1 MARRD
6 AQGSLERRERVGVA
20 VEHPQRHSAG
30 EVRVHVPRID
40 RQDAVEA
47 GDRLLRPA
55 EPGEDESALEQRLR
69 MLRSERRDAV
79 EGRKRLRRAVEIV
92 QAKPEIEERVRRR
105 RVDLQG
111 RRDEAR
117 ALLVARLLAFEDAE
131 MMQRLEMLR
140 RAGEDVAIELLGLC
154 ELALLMQ
161 RERALQTLFRLFRCR
176 SRWPHVTLRSGEV

>member
-1 MARRD
+1 VARRD

-117 ALLVARLLAFEDAE
+117 ALLVVRLLAFEDAE
-131 MMQRLEMLR
+131 MMQCLEMLR
-140 RAGEDVAIELLGLC
+140 RVREGYRDRAARPPRACPADA
-154 ELALLMQ
+154 
-161 RERALQTLFRLFRCR
+161 ERARAADSFPLVF
-176 SRWPHVTLRSGEV
+176 SRFALEACC